1 MNLKRTAMA
10 CVMLG
15 AAFRCFADVPAD
27 TVKVIDNASNIVV
40 VCKDGKT
47 ILNAEFPD
55 NDGSDRLHYRYEVN
69 VTDEKVDDIGDE
81 FPDNWGMSLPFVK
94 FNGHNGQSN
103 RVSRRVACLRR
114 VSWGWRFNYSG
125 KGNVKNGWEVS
136 VPDFLSVSW
145 RKRGAEFEIGAG
157 FSMNRY
163 YAMDDFGYQKI
174 GDRLV
179 LSPVPEGMKA
189 TDSFFDVFTFQVPV
203 LYNQKIGGGFSFS
216 LGTIVNLNTYAAAR
230 TTLRWDDD
238 SYQKT
243 IYKALQQN
251 LFTLDAYASLAVS
264 GFGIFARWSPAPLF
278 KCKYGP
284 QLKSF
289 LIGVEISF
297 QGMN

>member
-1 MNLKRTAMA
+1 MNLKTIAMA

-15 AAFRCFADVPAD
+15 AAFRCFADEPAD
-27 TVKVIDNASNIVV
+27 TVKVIDNASKIVV
-40 VCKDGKT
+40 VSKEGTT

-55 NDGSDRLHYRYEVN
+55 NDGSGMLHYQYEVN
-69 VTDEKVDDIGDE
+69 VVDEVANDIDDE
-81 FPDNWGMSLPFVK
+81 FPDNWGMSLPFVN
-94 FNGHNGQSN
+94 FNVPGVKSN
-103 RVSRRVACLRR
+103 RVSRRVACMRR

-125 KGNVKNGWEVS
+125 KGNVKNGWEVA
-136 VPDFLSVSW
+136 VPDFLSVAW

-163 YAMDDFGYQKI
+163 YAMDGFGYQKK

-179 LSPVPEGMKA
+179 VSPVPDGMTAK
-189 TDSFFDVFTFQVPV
+189 DSFLDVFTFQVPV
-203 LYNQKIGGGFSFS
+203 IYNQKIGGGLSFS
-216 LGTIVNLNTYAAAR
+216 LGGIVNLNSYAAAH

-243 IYKALQQN
+243 IYKGLQQN
-251 LFTLDAYASLAVS
+251 LFTLDTYASLAVS
-264 GFGIFARWSPAPLF
+264 GFGVFARWSPAPLF

-297 QGMN
+297 QGK